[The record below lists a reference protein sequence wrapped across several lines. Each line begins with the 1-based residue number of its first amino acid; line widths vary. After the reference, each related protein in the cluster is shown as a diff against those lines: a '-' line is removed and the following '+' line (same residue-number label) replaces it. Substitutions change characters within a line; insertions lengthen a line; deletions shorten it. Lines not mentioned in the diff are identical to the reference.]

1 MLWPVGALSATQA
14 PLISVACMTHHTC
27 MTHPL
32 TQACVDQGEV
42 VMMGE
47 QYQPDVLHPAWAP
60 GAVAPL
66 PSFLT
71 GLCSITCSTAAG
83 RATPTSSR
91 PPSRGCVL
99 AELGWRF
106 GRQDGRGRRHIMS
119 AACEPCPA
127 KAVPPLGPGGPA
139 ASATQAVL
147 PLLQMDPVPFRA
159 RSWLDTSPDLQQPQV
174 GSMDRK
180 SVG

>member
-66 PSFLT
+66 PSFHPDWFVQYNMQY
-71 GLCSITCSTAAG
+71 GSGESNADFFTAAQPRV
-83 RATPTSSR
+83 RA
-91 PPSRGCVL
+91 C
-99 AELGWRF
+99 
-106 GRQDGRGRRHIMS
+106 
-119 AACEPCPA
+119 
-127 KAVPPLGPGGPA
+127 
-139 ASATQAVL
+139 
-147 PLLQMDPVPFRA
+147 
-159 RSWLDTSPDLQQPQV
+159 
-174 GSMDRK
+174 
-180 SVG
+180 